1 MGPDRWWLMPIQA
14 AGLAAV
20 VAGVADWSVSAAKV
34 VTGLV
39 VVWAAEMWAR
49 GSGDDRP

>member
-1 MGPDRWWLMPIQA
+1 MPAQA

-20 VAGVADWSVSAAKV
+20 VAGVADWSVSAAKI

-39 VVWAAEMWAR
+39 VVCAAEMWSR
-49 GSGDDRP
+49 GSDDDGS